1 MTDRYCFEAVDRL
14 FRDVMKSINPLLAS
28 IPFGGKKIL
37 FGGDFRQYLPVILRG
52 SRAEIINSTLK
63 SSYLWTDMTKLE
75 LTTNMRM
82 NNANDNEYR
91 QFLINLDNGHLPTPP
106 SQELP
111 MPILYL

>member
-63 SSYLWTDMTKLE
+63 SSYLWTDMT
-75 LTTNMRM
+75 
-82 NNANDNEYR
+82 
-91 QFLINLDNGHLPTPP
+91 
-106 SQELP
+106 
-111 MPILYL
+111 